1 MKLGLNT
8 PPIID
13 KLPYNKKYNNCR
25 KFMNDFMNNRY
36 KFVKNYFIKI
46 IN

>member
-8 PPIID
+8 PITD
-13 KLPYNKKYNNCR
+13 KNSHMIKKDNNCR